1 MAGEAAKGLGEGLGK
16 VGSGLAKQI
25 ILPKHWPRNIIILA
39 TASVGLPALSEAWSV
54 SQAGGSG
61 AGAFVQAFT
70 TNVASTGA
78 TVAHAVPDA
87 AGALWN
93 MGGAGVEHVSNM
105 PWGEIWEATSQA
117 ASGPTGMG

>member
-1 MAGEAAKGLGEGLGK
+1 MAGEAAKGLGQGLAKAG
-16 VGSGLAKQI
+16 GGLAKQI
-25 ILPKHWPRNIIILA
+25 ILPKHWGRNVIILA

-61 AGAFVQAFT
+61 AGAFVEAFT

-78 TVAHAVPDA
+78 TVVGAVPDA

-93 MGGAGVEHVSNM
+93 MGGAGVEHVSSM
-105 PWGEIWEATSQA
+105 PWDQIWQATSEA
-117 ASGPTGMG
+117 ASGPGGMG